1 MTSPAETQSAL
12 SFYRVTSVTT
22 GVFLLLVVA
31 EMILK
36 YAFGQTIWS
45 GGSVGLLGLVPNPVD
60 DIGLPD
66 SGTDMSKTLIQI
78 HGLLYVV
85 YLFADFRIWRLAELK
100 FKDFLVI
107 AMGGIVPLS
116 SFFIERSY
124 HKKLEVIFAEK
135 AGKQN

>member
-1 MTSPAETQSAL
+1 MTSPTEAQSAL

-45 GGSVGLLGLVPNPVD
+45 GGSAGFLGLVPNPVD
-60 DIGLPD
+60 DTGLPE
-66 SGTDMSKTLIQI
+66 SGTDISKTLLQI

-85 YLFADFRIWRLAELK
+85 YLLADFRIWRLAELK
-100 FKDFLVI
+100 FKDFVVI

-124 HKKLEVIFAEK
+124 NKKLEVIFAEK
-135 AGKQN
+135 AGEQN